1 MSTGLTKVIK
11 QIAMDTVENSKPA
24 DLKLGTVATVNP
36 LSVRVTNQFII
47 PQKLLIVPQHLT
59 DHELEITIKPEYNWI
74 TENTE
79 NKVQLSAVEPHKH
92 DIKQEKK
99 KIFIH
104 NKLKVGDKVALL
116 RRQGGQDYY
125 ILDRLPKE

>member
-1 MSTGLTKVIK
+1 
-11 QIAMDTVENSKPA
+11 MDAIENSKPA
-24 DLKLGTVATVNP
+24 DLRLGTVATEKP
-36 LSVRVTNQFII
+36 LSVRITNQFVI
-47 PQKLLIVPQHLT
+47 PEKLLIVPQHLT
-59 DHELEITIKPEYNWI
+59 EYELEITIKPEYNWI
-74 TENTE
+74 TEDTQ
-79 NKVQLSAVEPHKH
+79 NKVKLSEVEPHKH
-92 DIKQEKK
+92 DIKQDKK

>member
-1 MSTGLTKVIK
+1 
-11 QIAMDTVENSKPA
+11 
-24 DLKLGTVATVNP
+24 
-36 LSVRVTNQFII
+36 
-47 PQKLLIVPQHLT
+47 
-59 DHELEITIKPEYNWI
+59 LEVTIKPEYGWV
-74 TENTE
+74 TEQGGTE
-79 NKVQLSAVEPHKH
+79 EPHKH
-92 DIKQEKK
+92 DIKQAKK

>member
-1 MSTGLTKVIK
+1 MSSGLIQLIK
-11 QIAMDTVENSKPA
+11 QAAMDAIENSKPA
-24 DLKLGTVATVNP
+24 DLRLGTVATEKP
-36 LSVRVTNQFII
+36 LSVRITNQFVI
-47 PQKLLIVPQHLT
+47 PEKLLIVPQHLT
-59 DHELEITIKPEYNWI
+59 EYELEITIKPEYNWI
-74 TENTE
+74 TEDTQ
-79 NKVQLSAVEPHKH
+79 NKVKLSEVEPHKH
-92 DIKQEKK
+92 DIKQDKK

>member
-11 QIAMDTVENSKPA
+11 QIVMDTVDNSKPA
-24 DLKLGTVATVNP
+24 DLKVGTVATVDP

-59 DHELEITIKPEYNWI
+59 EYELEVTIKPEYAWV
-74 TENTE
+74 TEQGGTE
-79 NKVQLSAVEPHKH
+79 EPHKH